1 MNICGGNVMHHG
13 LKGLLATAAAVA
25 LLAGASQV
33 SAQNMEIQAGTTSPP
48 GNVQSMSLDEYAER
62 VNARIGDWGSV
73 EVYHSSQLG
82 SDEEMLQKLRLGTQ
96 DISQPST
103 IMSSLVPEFG
113 LFDLPYLVASREHM
127 VCITDEIIWPILAPM
142 AEARGVKILVVW
154 ENGFRHISN
163 NVRPIVTPEDLSGI
177 KLRTPQGVWRVRMF
191 TEYGANPTPLAF
203 SEVFVALQTGVMDG
217 QENPYVNIAAGRFQE
232 VQRYLSET
240 RHVYTP
246 SFPAV
251 SMRKFQ
257 SYPEDVQQ
265 ALVEEGRNLTPWVH
279 ELAAQMEDEVR
290 DQLIADGM
298 QFNEADREAFVAA
311 SQPVYDL
318 FASEVPGGR
327 ELIDQ
332 VLALADG
339 C

>member
-1 MNICGGNVMHHG
+1 MRDR
-13 LKGLLATAAAVA
+13 LKGSLAS
-25 LLAGASQV
+25 LAIFAFIAGTSDVQ
-33 SAQNMEIQAGTTSPP
+33 AQNMEIQAGTTSPP
-48 GNVQSMSLDEYAER
+48 GNVQSLSLDEFASR
-62 VNARIGDWGSV
+62 VNERIGDWGQV
-73 EVYHSSQLG
+73 EIYHSSQLG

-127 VCITDEIIWPILAPM
+127 VCITDEIIWPTLAPM
-142 AEARGVKILVVW
+142 AEARGVKILGVW
-154 ENGFRHISN
+154 ENGFRHITN
-163 NVRPIVTPEDLSGI
+163 NVRPIETPADLSGI
-177 KLRTPQGVWRVRMF
+177 RLRTPQGVWRVRMF

-203 SEVFVALQTGVMDG
+203 AEVFVALQTGVMDG
-217 QENPYVNIAAGRFQE
+217 QENPYVNIASGRFQD
-232 VQRYLSET
+232 VQRYLTET

-251 SMRKFQ
+251 SMRKFT

-279 ELAAQMEDEVR
+279 ELAAGMEEEVR

-298 QFNEADREAFVAA
+298 QFNVANREAFVEA
-311 SQPVYDL
+311 SQPVYEL

-327 ELIDQ
+327 ELIDKA
-332 VLALADG
+332 LALADG